1 MLYRTLGRT
10 GCRVSN
16 LGFGCMRLPLIS
28 AAAGAEHPRLTDVD
42 EDRAI
47 ELIRSAVDQGINYFD
62 TAYTYHGGKS
72 EAILGRAVRG
82 VREKVMLTTK
92 LPVWLVKTAASF
104 DLLLD
109 EQLQRLGTSYLD
121 FYLLHALNSDVWPR
135 LIELGV
141 FKFLDRI
148 VAAGKVRR
156 VGFSFHDDSATF
168 KKIVDAYAWDVC
180 LIHLNYLDRNYQAG
194 QEGLRYA
201 AAKGLGVVIMEPLRG
216 GTLTNPIPAEV
227 EAVWHAAP
235 KKRSPA
241 EWALAWL
248 WDQPE
253 VGTVISGMNSAAQL
267 RENVEIAGRV
277 TPHSLSAG
285 EFAIIDKAAETYRGL
300 FKIGCT
306 NCGYC
311 LPCPQGV
318 DIPMNFKLYNDIL
331 LFHNV
336 ATSRMLYNGF
346 MPSAERASS
355 CIECGACEKLCPQH
369 IPIMAELKNVHA
381 ELAVAEK
388 PEPPR

>member
-1 MLYRTLGRT
+1 MLYRMLGRT
-10 GCRVSN
+10 GCEVSN
-16 LGFGCMRLPLIS
+16 LGFGCMRLPLKS
-28 AAAGAEHPRLTDVD
+28 AGAGAEHPRLADVD
-42 EDRAI
+42 EDRSI
-47 ELIRSAVDQGINYFD
+47 ELIRSAVDQGVNYFD
-62 TAYTYHGGKS
+62 TAYSYHGGKS
-72 EAILGRAVRG
+72 EAVLGRAVRG
-82 VREKVMLTTK
+82 MREKVLLTTK
-92 LPVWLVKTAASF
+92 LPVWLVKTAESF
-104 DLLLD
+104 DQLLD

-135 LIELGV
+135 MIELGV

-148 VAAGKVRR
+148 VADGRVRR
-156 VGFSFHDDSATF
+156 VGFSFHDDAATF
-168 KKIVDAYAWDVC
+168 KKIVDAYGWDIC
-180 LIHLNYLDRNYQAG
+180 LIHLNYLDRSYQAG
-194 QEGLRYA
+194 QEGLKYA

-227 EAVWHAAP
+227 EAVWNAAP

-241 EWALAWL
+241 EWALTWL

-267 RENVEIAGRV
+267 RENIEIAGRV
-277 TPHSLSAG
+277 TPRSLAAE
-285 EFAIIDKAAETYRGL
+285 EFAVIDKAAETYRGL

-355 CIECGACEKLCPQH
+355 CIECGECEKLCPQQ
-369 IPIMAELKNVHA
+369 IPIMAELKNVDA
-381 ELAVAEK
+381 ALAVGEK

>member
-1 MLYRTLGRT
+1 MLYRSLGRT

-16 LGFGCMRLPLIS
+16 LGFGCMRLPLQS
-28 AAAGAEHPRLTDVD
+28 APAGAEAPRLAEVD
-42 EDRAI
+42 EDRSI
-47 ELIRSAVDQGINYFD
+47 ELIRSAVEQGVNYFD

-72 EAILGRAVRG
+72 EPILGRAVRG
-82 VREKVMLTTK
+82 MRDKVLLTTK
-92 LPVWLVKTAASF
+92 LPVWLVKSAESF
-104 DLLLD
+104 DQLLD
-109 EQLQRLGTSYLD
+109 EQLQRLDTSYLD

-135 LIELGV
+135 MIELGV

-168 KKIVDAYAWDVC
+168 KKIVDAYGWDVC
-180 LIHLNYLDRNYQAG
+180 LIHLNYLDRNFQAG
-194 QEGLRYA
+194 QEGLTYA

-216 GTLTNPIPAEV
+216 GTLTNPVPAEV
-227 EAVWHAAP
+227 EAVWNAAP
-235 KKRSPA
+235 KQRTPA
-241 EWALAWL
+241 EWALTWL

-277 TPHSLSAG
+277 TPHSLAAE

-331 LFHNV
+331 LFHNT
-336 ATSRMLYNGF
+336 ATSRMLYNTF
-346 MPSAERASS
+346 MGSDERASNCS
-355 CIECGACEKLCPQH
+355 ECGACEKLCPQQ
-369 IPIMAELKNVHA
+369 IPIMAELKNVDA
-381 ELAVAEK
+381 ALAAGDK